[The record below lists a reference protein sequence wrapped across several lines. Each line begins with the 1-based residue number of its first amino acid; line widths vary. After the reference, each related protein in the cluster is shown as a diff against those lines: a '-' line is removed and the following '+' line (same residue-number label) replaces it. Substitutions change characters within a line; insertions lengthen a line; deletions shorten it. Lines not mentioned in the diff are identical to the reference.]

1 VPMSPS
7 QAMSRDQAART
18 RTTKRDLILTRAH
31 DLFLVQGFGGTS
43 IDQIA
48 EAAGV
53 SRQTIY
59 NNFDSKQALFKA
71 IAGALAD
78 HVVEPLLNEDLQIGD
93 VESTLMA
100 LARRTLALMV
110 LPSTLALHRLVV
122 TEAPKFPEVARQIY
136 QSGAARAAQALATYL
151 AQQSARGSLAVTDP
165 GLAAEHFFGM
175 LAGHRQYR
183 ALLGVAE
190 PAHPS
195 DDTRAAETVRAFLR
209 AYRL

>member
-1 VPMSPS
+1 MSPA
-7 QAMSRDQAART
+7 QAISRDQAPKT
-18 RTTKRDLILTRAH
+18 RTSKRDLILKTAH
-31 DLFLVQGFGGTS
+31 DLFLVQGFEGTS

-59 NNFDSKQALFKA
+59 NNFDSKEALFKA

-78 HVVEPLLNEDLQIGD
+78 HVVEPLLNEDLQTGD
-93 VESTLMA
+93 VESTLTD
-100 LARRTLALMV
+100 LAERALALMV

-136 QSGAARAAQALATYL
+136 QSGASRAAQALASYL
-151 AQQSARGSLAVTDP
+151 AHQSARGILAVTDP
-165 GLAAEHFFGM
+165 ELAAEHFFGM

-190 PAHPS
+190 SGRPS

-209 AYRL
+209 AYRV

>member
-1 VPMSPS
+1 M
-7 QAMSRDQAART
+7 
-18 RTTKRDLILTRAH
+18 
-31 DLFLVQGFGGTS
+31 QGFEGTS

-59 NNFDSKQALFKA
+59 NNFDSKEALFKA

-78 HVVEPLLNEDLQIGD
+78 HVVEPLLNEDLQTGD
-93 VESTLMA
+93 VESTLTD
-100 LARRTLALMV
+100 LAGRTLALMV

-136 QSGAARAAQALATYL
+136 QSGASRAAQALATYL
-151 AQQSARGSLAVTDP
+151 ANQSARGILAVTDP
-165 GLAAEHFFGM
+165 ELAAEHFFGM

-190 PAHPS
+190 PGRPS
-195 DDTRAAETVRAFLR
+195 DDTRAVATVRAFLR
-209 AYRL
+209 AYRV